1 MWAWVARYSGFL
13 REEGN
18 LEFYKVCPIS
28 KNDSE
33 GIKQQGSIKAFCW
46 PSMQANSLADL
57 GAEQSERQGLPEN
70 PQ

>member
-46 PSMQANSLADL
+46 ALNAGQQL
-57 GAEQSERQGLPEN
+57 GRLRG
-70 PQ
+70 